1 MVRPHRMMPVNPPE
15 PDLAT
20 VVVNLQRQLLEQQR
34 ETDRLQKQIAR
45 FNQILQDNVVTPQE
59 NPPLTRED
67 SLHKSFRRMK
77 APEFE
82 GPTNSIEADNWLLD
96 IQVILDF
103 MGLTEQE
110 KVLCASFVLKKDV
123 QHWWMTVQMRRNVT
137 TMSWQDFMIEFRAMY
152 YNREI
157 LTAQQNEFNSFKRGS
172 MTVLEAVKKFEQLAH
187 LCPELVPNESEKVR
201 MMMKMFRNDIAKQI
215 SAGSNPPTLVSDCI
229 GQAIRAEY
237 RINQDKEARIQILK
251 AKKENKDTVKQ
262 LQPRQNLKL
271 YSKGQT
277 SNSAQ
282 KFKQL
287 GKNKKRKNATSQG
300 QQGNYPQK
308 KTNRGSGGNNNS
320 NSYPVCAQCGRRHI
334 GVCKFGMNICYLC
347 DKEGH
352 YARNCTLKN
361 QNPNP
366 QFPNRDSDH
375 QLLAVQ
381 AKIEGLSITQERL
394 EAPEPQTWN
403 YTYTKEDV
411 EAGTSSVAT
420 S

>member
-1 MVRPHRMMPVNPPE
+1 
-15 PDLAT
+15 
-20 VVVNLQRQLLEQQR
+20 
-34 ETDRLQKQIAR
+34 
-45 FNQILQDNVVTPQE
+45 
-59 NPPLTRED
+59 
-67 SLHKSFRRMK
+67 
-77 APEFE
+77 
-82 GPTNSIEADNWLLD
+82 
-96 IQVILDF
+96 

-110 KVLCASFVLKKDV
+110 KVLCASLMLKKDA

-137 TMSWQDFMIEFRAMY
+137 TVSWQDFTIEFRAMY

-157 LTAQQNEFNSFKRGS
+157 IAAQQNKFNSFRQGS
-172 MTVLEAVKKFEQLAH
+172 MIVMEAVKKFEQLAR
-187 LCPELVPNESEKVR
+187 LCPELVPDETEKVR
-201 MMMKMFRNDIAKQI
+201 KMKMFRADIAKQV
-215 SAGSNPPTLVSDCI
+215 STGSNSPTLVSDCI
-229 GQAIRAEY
+229 DQAIRAEY
-237 RINQDKEARIQILK
+237 RINQDKEAKIQILK
-251 AKKENKDTVKQ
+251 AKKENKDAAKQ

-282 KFKQL
+282 NFKQI
-287 GKNKKRKNATSQG
+287 GKNKKRKNATSQC

-308 KTNRGSGGNNNS
+308 KTNRGNGGNNNNS
-320 NSYPVCAQCGRRHI
+320 NSYPVCAQCGKKHI

-361 QNPNP
+361 QNPNSE
-366 QFPNRDSDH
+366 FPNRNSDN
-375 QLLAVQ
+375 QLLTVQ
-381 AKIEGLSITQERL
+381 AKIEGLSITYERL

-403 YTYTKEDV
+403 YAYTKEDV

>member
-1 MVRPHRMMPVNPPE
+1 MVRPCRMMPANLPE

-45 FNQILQDNVVTPQE
+45 FNQILQDNVVTPQR

-67 SLHKSFRRMK
+67 FLHKRFRRMK
-77 APEFE
+77 ASEFE
-82 GPTNSIEADNWLLD
+82 GPVNPLEAENWLLD
-96 IQVILDF
+96 IQGILDF

-110 KVLCASFVLKKDV
+110 KILCASFILKKDS

-157 LTAQQNEFNSFKRGS
+157 LAAQQNEFNSFRQGS
-172 MTVLEAVKKFEQLAH
+172 MTIMEAVKKFKQLAR
-187 LCPELVPNESEKVR
+187 LCPELVPNETEKVR
-201 MMMKMFRNDIAKQI
+201 MMMKMFRTDIAKQD
-215 SAGSNPPTLVSDCI
+215 STGSNPPTLMSDCI
-229 GQAIRAEY
+229 GQTIRAEY

-251 AKKENKDTVKQ
+251 ANKENKDAAKQ

-282 KFKQL
+282 NFKQL
-287 GKNKKRKNATSQG
+287 GKKKKRKNATSQG
-300 QQGNYPQK
+300 QRGNYPQK
-308 KTNRGSGGNNNS
+308 KTD
-320 NSYPVCAQCGRRHI
+320 Q
-334 GVCKFGMNICYLC
+334 
-347 DKEGH
+347 
-352 YARNCTLKN
+352 
-361 QNPNP
+361 
-366 QFPNRDSDH
+366 
-375 QLLAVQ
+375 
-381 AKIEGLSITQERL
+381 GLSITYERL

-403 YTYTKEDV
+403 YAYTKEVV

-420 S
+420 G